1 VTVPVPFQLREREK
15 VGFRIEAVVVRSEEP
30 HLARPPGSLVPF
42 VEADNRKAS
51 SRGQGTGTGRLLLR

>member
-15 VGFRIEAVVVRSEEP
+15 VGFRIEAVVRSEEP

-51 SRGQGTGTGRLLLR
+51 SRGQGTGTGQLLLR

>member
-1 VTVPVPFQLREREK
+1 M
-15 VGFRIEAVVVRSEEP
+15 GFRIEAVVVRSEEP

-51 SRGQGTGTGRLLLR
+51 SRGQGTGTGQLLLR